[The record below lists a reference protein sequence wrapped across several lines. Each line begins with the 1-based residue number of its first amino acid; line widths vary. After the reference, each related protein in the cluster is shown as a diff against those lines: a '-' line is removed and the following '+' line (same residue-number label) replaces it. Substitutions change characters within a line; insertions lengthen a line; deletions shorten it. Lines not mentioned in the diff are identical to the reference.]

1 MLKLKKFALLL
12 AAALVLFA
20 LAACSGETAGNTNQV
35 ITRGASEDET
45 NGDGTNANETD
56 GSDTATENTEASSS
70 DDAFYFET
78 DGVTITPGT
87 ALDLSVL
94 PDANDTYTVPS
105 CAIDGTDN
113 VYMYDTF
120 ELTAYDEGNGEI
132 IYSIYLTDANIT
144 TPEGLALGDDASRVT
159 ELYGEDYEESG
170 TSMTYTKGSTELIII
185 LQNDVVVSIEYLV
198 IL

>member
-1 MLKLKKFALLL
+1 M
-12 AAALVLFA
+12 
-20 LAACSGETAGNTNQV
+20 
-35 ITRGASEDET
+35 
-45 NGDGTNANETD
+45 
-56 GSDTATENTEASSS
+56 
-70 DDAFYFET
+70 FYFET
-78 DGVTITPGT
+78 DGVTIIPGT

-170 TSMTYTKGSTELIII
+170 TSITYTKGNTELIII
-185 LQNDVVVSIEYLV
+185 LQNDVVVSIEYMV

>member
-12 AAALVLFA
+12 AAALVLSA
-20 LAACSGETAGNTNQV
+20 LAACSDETGTETTNQV

-45 NGDGTNANETD
+45 NEDTNANETD
-56 GSDTATENTEASSS
+56 GSDTATENT
-70 DDAFYFET
+70 DDAAEEAFYFET
-78 DGVTITPGT
+78 DGVTIIPGT

-144 TPEGLALGDDASRVT
+144 TPEGLALGDDASRVI

-185 LQNDVVVSIEYLV
+185 LQNDVVVSIEYMV

>member
-12 AAALVLFA
+12 VAALVLSV
-20 LAACSGETAGNTNQV
+20 LAACSGETGTEATNQV

-45 NGDGTNANETD
+45 NEDTNASGTD
-56 GSDTATENTEASSS
+56 ASATAMENADDASEE
-70 DDAFYFET
+70 AFYFET
-78 DGVTITPGT
+78 DGVTIIPGT

-144 TPEGLALGDDASRVT
+144 TPEGLALGDDASRVI

-185 LQNDVVVSIEYLV
+185 LQNDVVVSIEYMV

>member
-12 AAALVLFA
+12 ATSLVLTA
-20 LAACSGETAGNTNQV
+20 LAACSGETETTNQV

-45 NGDGTNANETD
+45 NEDTNANGTD
-56 GSDTATENTEASSS
+56 APDTATKNTDDASEE
-70 DDAFYFET
+70 AFYFET

-144 TPEGLALGDDASRVT
+144 TPEGLALGDDASRVI